1 MTCSL
6 STRQNFRLSP
16 SFTLM
21 QLTRLSL
28 TNFRSIA
35 RMDISVPEGTVLIL
49 GKNAQGKTS
58 ILEAIYFL
66 ATLSTFHAS
75 NDRQLISLIA
85 AKDSLAVAR
94 IVGEFKKG
102 GHSHRI
108 EVRIIQERNGN
119 GASRIRKEVLLDGV
133 KKRARDVIGQF
144 NAVLFLPQMM
154 QVIEG
159 APDERRRYLDLAISQ
174 VVPHMAT
181 TLSEYSKVVSQ
192 RNALLKQL
200 SEQGGDLE
208 QLTFWD
214 ERLAKR
220 GAQIIHE
227 RIKTLHELDLIAGRI
242 HHEITAGSEV
252 LRLDYQPAYDPL
264 PVQHQQ
270 PALIYTPPDRTHL
283 SLEKIEAGFLAELKA
298 QRRSEI
304 ARGVTTIGPH
314 RDEMRFLSNGI
325 DLGTFGSR
333 GQVRTALMTMK
344 LSEIEWMKQ
353 KTGYWPVLLLDEVL
367 AELDE
372 DRRADLLSRVSQS
385 KQSLLTT
392 TDIQL
397 FDPGNIADWQRWRI
411 ENGTLQTESVTS

>member
-1 MTCSL
+1 
-6 STRQNFRLSP
+6 
-16 SFTLM
+16 M

-28 TNFRSIA
+28 TNFRNIT
-35 RMDISVPEGTVLIL
+35 RMDISVPEGTTLIL

-75 NDRQLISLIA
+75 SDRQMINLVA
-85 AKDSLAVAR
+85 AKDNLAVAR
-94 IVGEFKKG
+94 IVGEFKRQ
-102 GHSHRI
+102 GHNHQI
-108 EVRIIQERNGN
+108 EVRIIQESTRNG
-119 GASRIRKEVLLDGV
+119 GSRTRKEVLLDGV
-133 KKRARDVIGQF
+133 KKRSRDVIGQF

-159 APDERRRYLDLAISQ
+159 APEERRRYLDLAISQ
-174 VVPHMAT
+174 VIPHAAAS
-181 TLSEYSKVVSQ
+181 LNDYGKVVVQ

-200 SEQGGDLE
+200 AEQGGNPE

-220 GAQIIHE
+220 GAQIIFE
-227 RIKTLHELDLIAGRI
+227 RIQTIHELDLIAGRI
-242 HHEITAGSEV
+242 HHEITGGSEV

-264 PVQHQQ
+264 PAPENQ
-270 PALIYTPPDRTHL
+270 PALIYTPPDRTQL
-283 SLEKIEAGFLAELKA
+283 SVEKIEEGFLQALKSQ
-298 QRRSEI
+298 QRIEI

-314 RDEMRFLSNGI
+314 RDNVRFLSNGI
-325 DLGTFGSR
+325 DLGTYGSR
-333 GQVRTALMTMK
+333 GQVRTAMMTMK
-344 LSEIEWMKQ
+344 LSEVEWMKQ
-353 KTGYWPVLLLDEVL
+353 KTGHWPVLLLDEVL

-372 DRRADLLSRVSQS
+372 ERRADLLSRVSRS

-397 FDPGNIADWQRWRI
+397 FDPEIITDWQRWRI
-411 ENGTLQTESVTS
+411 QNGTLQTETIPSQ